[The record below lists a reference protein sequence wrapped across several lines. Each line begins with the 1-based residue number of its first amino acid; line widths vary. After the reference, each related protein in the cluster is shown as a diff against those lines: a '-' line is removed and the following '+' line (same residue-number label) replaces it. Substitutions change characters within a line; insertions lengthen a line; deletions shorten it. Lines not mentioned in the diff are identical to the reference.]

1 MKLSARDKQ
10 GLALIGAVSA
20 AVIALF
26 VVNHQL
32 QNREKP
38 GPDGCFDHTTR
49 NTVVLLDY
57 SDSISRQT
65 RDEIEARAMEWVSDS
80 VQEGERVTVF
90 TASEE
95 SIDSLHPIF
104 TRCRPPADGNA
115 LIEDARRIRVAFD
128 TAFNRPLKSILGAP
142 AGSSNQSP
150 LAQVLIDLSLSR
162 FMRTTDT
169 TALLVFSDLLEHNPP
184 RFSLYSCSAS
194 DRVVPDFRLSRA
206 GMQERPRFR
215 NLRVMLHI
223 IPRGG
228 LSATTVKCRDALWI
242 WFFGDNQG
250 TSARLEPL
258 YLPGGP
264 TT

>member
-1 MKLSARDKQ
+1 MTLSARDRQ
-10 GLALIGAVSA
+10 GLWLIGGVAV

-26 VVNHQL
+26 TVNQQL
-32 QNREKP
+32 QNTEKP
-38 GPDGCFDHTTR
+38 GPDGCFDRTTR

-65 RDEIEARAMEWVSDS
+65 RDEIEARAMEWVADS
-80 VQEGERVTVF
+80 VHEGERVSVF
-90 TASEE
+90 AASEE
-95 SIDSLHPIF
+95 SIDSLHPLF
-104 TRCRPPADGNA
+104 TRCRPPADGNVI
-115 LIEDARRIRVAFD
+115 IEDARRIRLAFD
-128 TAFNRPLKSILGAP
+128 TAFNRPLKAILGAS
-142 AGSSNQSP
+142 AGSSDKSP
-150 LAQVLIDLSLSR
+150 LTQVLIDLSLSR

-184 RFSLYSCSAS
+184 IFSLYSCSAP
-194 DRVVPDFRLSRA
+194 DKVVPNFRLARA
-206 GMQERPRFR
+206 GMQARPSFR

-228 LSATTVKCRDALWI
+228 MSATTIKCRDTLWM

-250 TSARLEPL
+250 TSARLEPS

-264 TT
+264 TI